1 MIVEAST
8 PARIDLAGGTLDI
21 YPLYVFEGGAITV
34 NLAIDLLSY
43 VKIEE
48 RKDEKFEIHSE
59 DLNIAIKA
67 DNLTSLDTDKELDL
81 ICRAVKYY
89 SPSKGL
95 NIYTK
100 NSVPKGS
107 GLGASSSL
115 LMALSGALNIITGK
129 NYNKEQIIDF
139 GANIEAQSLKI
150 PTGKQDY
157 YAAIYGGLNAIC
169 FNMDKVIVKPLGNKN
184 IMEKLHDMIIL
195 SYTGES
201 RFSGT
206 NNWEM
211 MKRYIDRKENTQENM
226 KNIKDTSEKMCQAIL
241 EEDFEKVAFLI
252 NEEWENRKKLAKGV
266 TTESIDKLIHGAKE
280 KGALASKICGAG
292 GGGCMIT
299 IAPPAERNNIISIL
313 EEFGAKIID
322 FKINTNGLTIIERE

>member
-1 MIVEAST
+1 MIIEAST

-21 YPLYVFEGGAITV
+21 YPLYVFEDGAITI
-34 NLAIDLLSY
+34 NLAINLLSQ
-43 VKIEE
+43 VTIEE
-48 RKDEKFEIHSE
+48 RNDEIIEISSE
-59 DLNIAIKA
+59 DLNIGIKA
-67 DNLTSLDTDKELDL
+67 DDLASLDTEKELDL
-81 ICRAVKYY
+81 ICKAVKYY
-89 SPSKGL
+89 GPEKGL

-115 LMALSGALNIITGK
+115 LMALSGALNIVTGK
-129 NYNKEQIIDF
+129 NYTKEQIIDL
-139 GANIEAQSLKI
+139 GANIEARSLKI

-169 FNMDKVIVKPLGNKN
+169 FNMDKVIVKPLGNDR
-184 IMEKLHDMIIL
+184 IMKKLQDMIIL

-211 MKRYIDRKENTQENM
+211 MKRYIDRKEDTHEKM
-226 KNIKDTSEKMCQAIL
+226 RNIKYTSEKMYKAIL
-241 EEDFEKVAFLI
+241 EEDLEKLSFLI
-252 NEEWENRKKLAKGV
+252 DEEWENRKKLAKGV
-266 TTESIDKLIHGAKE
+266 TTERIEKLIHGAKE

-299 IAPPAERNNIISIL
+299 IAPQPERNNIINIL
-313 EEFGAKIID
+313 EEYGAKIID
-322 FKINTNGLTIIERE
+322 FKINTEGLTIIERE